1 MWVKMRNKILWES
14 STVLLLSMA
23 IGDDLKFEKHLS
35 ELCKK
40 AKGK

>member
-1 MWVKMRNKILWES
+1 MRNEILWE

-23 IGDDLKFEKHLS
+23 IGYDLKFEKHLS